1 MKSGPNASAEKRLKT
16 MPLQNRV
23 DPFGLIH
30 AVDDRGT
37 MMGNRGGC
45 FHTTERTL
53 KRTHW
58 KTRQWI
64 ICVLEFKD
72 RQRVP
77 MSEGTYTELF
87 FLDEA
92 TALAAGH
99 RPCYE
104 CRYADAKRFREALIT
119 SGVFRYRPKASD
131 ISDAITGEIQSVLK
145 GKSEREQMDPAD
157 LPDGAMFTTG
167 SAAFLKW
174 QDRAFR
180 WSFSGYGETE
190 PLPRQAMRLTPHITC
205 QALAHGYD
213 PQVHASL
220 AP

>member
-1 MKSGPNASAEKRLKT
+1 

-30 AVDDRGT
+30 AVLERGT

-45 FHTTERTL
+45 FHTEEKTL
-53 KRTHW
+53 KPTHW

-64 ICVLEFKD
+64 TCVLEFKG
-72 RQRVP
+72 RQREL
-77 MSEGTYTELF
+77 MAERQYTELF
-87 FLDEA
+87 FLDEV

-104 CRYADAKRFREALIT
+104 CRYAEAKRFREALVR

-131 ISDAITGEIQSVLK
+131 LSDAIAGEIQSVLK
-145 GKSEREQMDPAD
+145 GKSERETIVPAE

-167 SAAFLKW
+167 AAPFLKW
-174 QDRAFR
+174 KGQAYPWDFV
-180 WSFSGYGETE
+180 GYDAPTD
-190 PLPRQAMRLTPHITC
+190 LPEQGVRLTPHITC
-205 QALAHGYD
+205 QALAHGYV
-213 PQVHASL
+213 PAVHESVQASG
-220 AP
+220 

>member
-1 MKSGPNASAEKRLKT
+1 MNKAKT

-30 AVDDRGT
+30 AVPERGLF
-37 MMGNRGGC
+37 MGNRGGC
-45 FHTTERTL
+45 FHNKERTL
-53 KRTHW
+53 KSTHW

-64 ICVLEFKD
+64 TCLLEFKD
-72 RQRVP
+72 RRRTL
-77 MSEGTYTELF
+77 MIDGKYTELF

-104 CRYADAKRFREALIT
+104 CRYSDAKRFREALVR

-131 ISDAITGEIQSVLK
+131 LSDAIAGEIQAVLK
-145 GKSEREQMDPAD
+145 GKSEREVIETAR

-167 SAAFLKW
+167 SAAYLKW
-174 QDRAFR
+174 QGYAHAWGFG
-180 WSFSGYGETE
+180 GYGA
-190 PLPRQAMRLTPHITC
+190 PRDLPDTAIRLTPHITC
-205 QALAHGYD
+205 QALDHGYV
-213 PQVHASL
+213 PALHPSL
-220 AP
+220 QS

>member
-1 MKSGPNASAEKRLKT
+1 

-30 AVDDRGT
+30 AIPDRGT
-37 MMGNRGGC
+37 FMGNRGGC
-45 FHTTERTL
+45 FHTDEKTL

-64 ICVLEFKD
+64 TCALAFKG
-72 RQRVP
+72 RHRKQMMP
-77 MSEGTYTELF
+77 GKYTELF

-104 CRYADAKRFREALIT
+104 CRYADAKRFREALMRA
-119 SGVFRYRPKASD
+119 GAFRYRPKASD
-131 ISDAITGEIQSVLK
+131 LSDAIAGEIQNVLK
-145 GKSEREQMDPAD
+145 GKTDRPVVDPTH

-167 SAAFLKW
+167 AAAFLKW
-174 QDRAFR
+174 QGAAYP
-180 WSFSGYGETE
+180 WHFSGYGA
-190 PLPRQAMRLTPHITC
+190 PQSLPTRGIRLTPHTTC

-213 PQVHASL
+213 PSL
-220 AP
+220 HPSVST

>member
-1 MKSGPNASAEKRLKT
+1 

-30 AVDDRGT
+30 AVPERGLL
-37 MMGNRGGC
+37 MGNRGGC
-45 FHTTERTL
+45 FHTKDQTL

-64 ICVLEFKD
+64 TCVLEFKD
-72 RQRVP
+72 RRRQL
-77 MSEGTYTELF
+77 MQDGKYTELF

-104 CRYADAKRFREALIT
+104 CRYEDAKRFREALVRA
-119 SGVFRYRPKASD
+119 GVFRYRPKASD
-131 ISDAITGEIQSVLK
+131 LSDAIAGEIQAVLK
-145 GKSEREQMDPAD
+145 GKSERELVAPWD

-167 SAAFLKW
+167 SAAYLKW
-174 QDRAFR
+174 NDQAWA
-180 WSFSGYGETE
+180 WSFASYEGPGV
-190 PLPRQAMRLTPHITC
+190 LPDQAVRLTPHITC
-205 QALAHGYD
+205 QALAHGYT
-213 PQVHASL
+213 PKVHPSVSV
-220 AP
+220 

>member
-1 MKSGPNASAEKRLKT
+1 

-45 FHTTERTL
+45 FHTEERTL

-58 KTRQWI
+58 KTQQWI
-64 ICVLEFKD
+64 ICVLEFKG

-77 MSEGTYTELF
+77 MSENTYTELF

-104 CRYADAKRFREALIT
+104 CRYPDAKRFREALIT

-131 ISDAITGEIQSVLK
+131 ISDAITGEIQSILK
-145 GKSEREQMDPAD
+145 GKSEREQVDPAD

-174 QDRAFR
+174 QDQAFR
-180 WSFSGYGETE
+180 WSFSGYSEAET
-190 PLPRQAMRLTPHITC
+190 LPDQAMRLTPHITC
-205 QALAHGYD
+205 QALAHGYL
-213 PQVHASL
+213 PQLHPSL
-220 AP
+220 KAT

>member
-1 MKSGPNASAEKRLKT
+1 

-30 AVDDRGT
+30 AVPERGDL
-37 MMGNRGGC
+37 MGNRGGC
-45 FHTTERTL
+45 FHTEDRTL
-53 KRTHW
+53 RPTHW

-64 ICVLEFKD
+64 TCVLSFKG

-87 FLDEA
+87 FLDEV

-104 CRYADAKRFREALIT
+104 CRYPDAKRFREALVRA
-119 SGVFRYRPKASD
+119 GAFRYRPKASD
-131 ISDAITGEIQSVLK
+131 LSDAIAGEIQAVLR
-145 GKSEREQMDPAD
+145 GKAEREHVEVSS

-167 SAAFLKW
+167 ATAFLKW
-174 QDRAFR
+174 QDAAHAWR
-180 WSFSGYGETE
+180 FSGYGPATD
-190 PLPRQAMRLTPHITC
+190 LPTHGLRLTPHVTC
-205 QALAHGYD
+205 QALSHGYV
-213 PQVHASL
+213 PSVHRSVSA
-220 AP
+220 